1 MKTRIIS
8 GLIMAP
14 LLVVLYFRGI
24 PLVVAAFLIGAVGIY
39 ELFEGFKKIEIR
51 PNVFVAWGML
61 LLLYIMHFLVP
72 GRLDYIMLWTSLSV
86 VASCVSI
93 FAIDKHKAEDAL
105 ATLLGI
111 IYVGLFSY
119 HMVLIDETSYGVL
132 VWMVVIVA
140 FGTDIAAYFTG
151 YFLGKHKLCPN
162 LSPKKTV
169 EGALG
174 GIAGAIVLGIIFGLI
189 VKTKIFPHILLMAV
203 VGSVLSQLGDL
214 TASAFKRKMGIKDY
228 GNLIPG
234 HGGIMDRFDSVLFA
248 APAIYYYIQMA
259 IAK

>member
-24 PLVVAAFLIGAVGIY
+24 PLAVLAFIIGAVGMY
-39 ELFEGFKKIEIR
+39 ELFQGFKKIEIN
-51 PNVFVAWGML
+51 PNIFVGIGML
-61 LLLYIMHFLVP
+61 ILLYGIHFLLP
-72 GRLDYIMLWTSLSV
+72 GRYDVIMLWIIVSIV
-86 VASCVSI
+86 VSCLSI
-93 FAIDKHKAEDAL
+93 FAIDKHKIEDAI
-105 ATLLGI
+105 ATMLGI

-119 HMVLIDETSYGVL
+119 HIVLIDETSYGIL
-132 VWMVVIVA
+132 VWMVVIVS
-140 FGTDIAAYFTG
+140 FCTDICAYFTG

-162 LSPKKTV
+162 LSPKKTI
-169 EGALG
+169 EGAIGGVLG
-174 GIAGAIVLGIIFGLI
+174 TTIVGIIFGLI
-189 VKTKIFPHILLMAV
+189 FKIQIFPHILLMSV

-234 HGGIMDRFDSVLFA
+234 HGGILDRFDSVLFA
-248 APAIYYYIQMA
+248 APAIYYYLQ
-259 IAK
+259 IAMTK